1 VGSAIV
7 IHDEITRRGFPMRKW
22 LPLVAISLGT
32 FMLLVDVTIV
42 TVALPDMARDLP
54 ASLSDLQWVMDIYAL
69 ALAAL
74 LLGSGSLADRVGRK
88 RIYLV
93 GLVVFALASLACA
106 VAPDPGL
113 LIAARA
119 VQGIGGA
126 AMFATTLALLG
137 AAYQGPDRAV
147 AFGIWGA
154 INGAASAIGP
164 VLGGL
169 LTEHLSWRWIFLIN
183 LPVSVVAVVMAVRV
197 LVEARDPRAGRV
209 DVPGMITFGVSA
221 GAVTWALIRGTEAG
235 WTSAST
241 LGLFAVSVVA
251 LAAFVL
257 LQHRAEQPMLDL
269 ALLRNRSFVGIMLA
283 GAVMT
288 ASAFAYLGYTSLW
301 LQSVL
306 NFGPVGAGLALL
318 PLAVA
323 AFVVAGPS
331 GRLLGGVAPRI
342 TISAG
347 LALVGIGDLAESLLS
362 ADSGRWALLP
372 GLVIAGIGVG
382 IAIPTLSSAALATVP
397 PARAGMASGAVSTF
411 RQLGFAFGIAIFG
424 VLFAARIKDHLAG
437 NPAADAIA
445 SGQAQGVLAQTP
457 PQGRGDLADAI
468 HAAFAA
474 GLNATT
480 TVAGVLALAGAVA
493 VFILVRTPAHSGHEA
508 PTPEP
513 VAAAID
519 PAA

>member
-1 VGSAIV
+1 
-7 IHDEITRRGFPMRKW
+7 MRKW
-22 LPLVAISLGT
+22 LPLLAISLGT

-69 ALAAL
+69 TLAAL

-93 GLVVFALASLACA
+93 GMVVFALASLACA
-106 VAPDPGL
+106 LAPGAGL

-119 VQGIGGA
+119 VQGIGAA

-137 AAYQGPDRAV
+137 AAYHGPDRAV

-164 VLGGL
+164 ILGGL

-183 LPVSVVAVVMAVRV
+183 LPVSVVAVALAGRV
-197 LVEARDPRAGRV
+197 LTESRDPRAGRI
-209 DVPGMITFGVSA
+209 DLPGMVSFGVAA
-221 GAVTWALIRGTEAG
+221 GALTWALIRGADAG
-235 WTSAST
+235 WTAGST
-241 LGLFAVSVVA
+241 LTLFVVSAVA
-251 LAAFVL
+251 LVAFVVL
-257 LQHRAEQPMLDL
+257 EGRTGRPMLDL
-269 ALLRNRSFVGIMLA
+269 ALLRNPSFVGIMLA
-283 GAVMT
+283 GAVLT
-288 ASAFAYLGYTSLW
+288 AAAFAYLGYTSLW

-306 NFGPVGAGLALL
+306 AFGPVGAGLALL

-323 AFVVAGPS
+323 AFVVAGPA
-331 GRLLGGVAPRI
+331 GKLLANVPPRI
-342 TISAG
+342 TICAG
-347 LALVGIGDLAESLLS
+347 LVLVGAGDLAESFLG

-382 IAIPTLSSAALATVP
+382 ISLPTLSSAALATVP

-424 VLFAARIKDHLAG
+424 VLFSTRIEDRLPG
-437 NPAADAIA
+437 NPAAGAIS
-445 SGQAQGVLAQTP
+445 SGQAQAILAQTP
-457 PQGRGDLADAI
+457 PPARAGLSDQI
-468 HAAFAA
+468 HAAFASGLNLTTTIA
-474 GLNATT
+474 GL
-480 TVAGVLALAGAVA
+480 LALAGAVLTFA
-493 VFILVRTPAHSGHEA
+493 LVRQSATAHPQTPTTA
-508 PTPEP
+508 EP
-513 VAAAID
+513 ATATT
-519 PAA
+519 